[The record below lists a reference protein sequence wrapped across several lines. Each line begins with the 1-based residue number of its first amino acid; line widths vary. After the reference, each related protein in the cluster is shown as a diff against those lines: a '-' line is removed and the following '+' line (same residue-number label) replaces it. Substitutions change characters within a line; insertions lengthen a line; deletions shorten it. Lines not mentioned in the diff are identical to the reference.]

1 MDAGWSGGSR
11 VVRLD
16 AYRAPKAPTPPV
28 VAEGV
33 VDMERVRAIVAW
45 SALAEGMTSAELAA
59 AIEGVSAWRR
69 RRPA

>member
-1 MDAGWSGGSR
+1 MGGGQ

-33 VDMERVRAIVAW
+33 VDMERVRMMTAW
-45 SALAEGMTSAELAA
+45 CALAVDMTTAELVAA
-59 AIEGVSAWRR
+59 VEGVSAWRR
-69 RRPA
+69 SRPA